1 MCMVTETEPT
11 VSLWTR
17 DYTLTFISNLL
28 LFFSF
33 YLLLPVLPFY
43 VMNHLGANESIAGL
57 VLSCY
62 TIAALFIRPF
72 SGYLVDMF
80 ARKPLYLLCYGVFVS
95 VFAGYIIGGTLFV
108 FVALR
113 ILHGLSFGITTVSGS
128 TLAID
133 VMPSSRRAEG
143 IGYYGM
149 AANLAMAVGPMVGLM
164 LYDTST
170 YNMVFSV
177 SLTSGLIGFFIILAI
192 RPPVKVVAQRD
203 ADGKPHREVLSL
215 DRFILVKGML
225 LSAVFVMFGVG
236 YGVIANYIGIYSK
249 EIGVGN
255 GAGLFFT
262 VQAAGIVI
270 SRLLSAK
277 LLNRGEVEKLVY
289 RGITMLLAA
298 YLLIIVFNN
307 AAVYYVC
314 ALFWGLGFGFLAPT
328 FQTMFVNLAEH
339 NRRGTAN
346 STYFTAWD
354 IGIGFGIAVGGF
366 LIEMFGFRMLFG
378 FCGAAV
384 VLALF
389 VYFKFAS
396 TYYTKHKLR

>member
-1 MCMVTETEPT
+1 MATSTHS

-33 YLLLPVLPFY
+33 YQLLPVLPFY
-43 VMNHLGANESIAGL
+43 VMNHLGADESIAGL

-62 TIAALFIRPF
+62 TLAALLIRPF

-80 ARKPLYLLCYGVFVS
+80 ARKPLYLLCYGIFVS
-95 VFAGYIIGGTLFV
+95 IFAGYIIGGTLFI
-108 FVALR
+108 FVTLR

-133 VMPSSRRAEG
+133 VMPSERRAEG

-149 AANLAMAVGPMVGLM
+149 AANMAMAIGPMVGLM
-164 LYDTST
+164 LYDTTS
-170 YNMVFSV
+170 YNVVFAV
-177 SLTSGLIGFFIILAI
+177 SLASGLLGLAI
-192 RPPVKVVAQRD
+192 ITTIHAPKKVTAPIGN
-203 ADGKPHREVLSL
+203 DGKPHHEVLSL
-215 DRFILVKGML
+215 DRFILVKGIL
-225 LSAVFVMFGVG
+225 LSLVFVMFGIG

-249 EIGVGN
+249 GIGIGN

-262 VQAAGIVI
+262 VEAIGILV
-270 SRLLSAK
+270 SRILSAK
-277 LLNRGEVEKLVY
+277 LLNEGKIEKLVY
-289 RGITMLLAA
+289 RGIFMLLLA

-307 AAVYYVC
+307 TTVYYIC
-314 ALFWGLGFGFLAPT
+314 ALLWGLGFGFLAPT

-346 STYFTAWD
+346 STYFTSWD
-354 IGIGFGIAVGGF
+354 IGIGFGIAVGGYF
-366 LIEMFGFRMLFG
+366 IEMFGFRVLFG
-378 FCGAAV
+378 FCSMAV
-384 VLALF
+384 VVALI
-389 VYFKFAS
+389 VYYKFAAAH
-396 TYYTKHKLR
+396 YAIHKLR